1 MISKL
6 KIAASNVAIYS
17 LIKITFLL
25 ILAVASP
32 SSRFI
37 AIPAVLIDMFCLRID
52 IKEKDRLKDDLMPL

>member
-6 KIAASNVAIYS
+6 KITPSNVAIYS

-25 ILAVASP
+25 ILAVVA